1 LIDVQPADDGIAVA
15 SDTQAQPARNDAPLG
30 RLPFNDPRTRDFFD
44 AAWTIEDPGVKAS
57 WVVAS
62 PATITGQ
69 LPAARSIRMTM
80 RLMNPHKDQSIVV
93 KLNGREI
100 GRWDEPEPAGWMDK
114 SLVFTPTQ
122 DDLKKPANI
131 QIEVKKVAP
140 LSAADTRKLG
150 IAAEIVTF
158 EVVD

>member
-1 LIDVQPADDGIAVA
+1 
-15 SDTQAQPARNDAPLG
+15 
-30 RLPFNDPRTRDFFD
+30 
-44 AAWTIEDPGVKAS
+44 
-57 WVVAS
+57 
-62 PATITGQ
+62 
-69 LPAARSIRMTM
+69 MTL
-80 RLMNPHKDQSIVV
+80 RFMNPHKDQSIVV

-100 GRWDEPEPAGWMDK
+100 GRWDEPEPAGWTNK

-131 QIEVKKVAP
+131 QIEVKKVEP